1 MDFPPEILHQ
11 FVAEQ
16 ISLTG
21 EHLAFPLASGTPML
35 VPHAH
40 RVAGQVLSRQERW
53 NDAPYIARML
63 FSKMIAHDLDSDTGY
78 GISNHMCDNEYPIVV
93 IDPQNQSVHL
103 EEYIWGELPDGQET
117 RFSIITPHVTF
128 EEFVNAYS
136 VSESLNDLAVN
147 MGSKLTPA

>member
-1 MDFPPEILHQ
+1 MGDRSNIVVVQPDNNRIFLYGHWM
-11 FVAEQ
+11 
-16 ISLTG
+16 G
-21 EHLAFPLASGTPML
+21 DDNY
-35 VPHAH
+35 

-53 NDAPYIARML
+53 NDAPYLARML
-63 FSKMIAHDLDSDTGY
+63 FARMTAGDEEGSTGY
-78 GISNHMCDNEYPIVV
+78 GISTAMCDNEYPIVV

-117 RFSIITPHVTF
+117 RFSIITPPVTF

-136 VSESLNDLAVN
+136 VSESLPDLAVN

>member
-1 MDFPPEILHQ
+1 MGDRSNIVVVQPDESRIFLYGHWM
-11 FVAEQ
+11 
-16 ISLTG
+16 G
-21 EHLAFPLASGTPML
+21 DDNY
-35 VPHAH
+35 

-93 IDPQNQSVHL
+93 IDPQKQTVHL
-103 EEYIWGELPDGQET
+103 EQYIWGDGGKFET
-117 RFSIITPHVTF
+117 ITPHVTF

>member
-1 MDFPPEILHQ
+1 MGDRSNIVVVQPDESRIYLYGHWM
-11 FVAEQ
+11 
-16 ISLTG
+16 G
-21 EHLAFPLASGTPML
+21 DDNY
-35 VPHAH
+35 

-53 NDAPYIARML
+53 NDAPYLARML
-63 FSKMIAHDLDSDTGY
+63 FARMTAGDEEGSTGY
-78 GISNHMCDNEYPIVV
+78 GISTAMCDNEYPIVI

-103 EEYIWGELPDGQET
+103 EQYIWGDGGKFET
-117 RFSIITPHVTF
+117 ITPHVTF

>member
-1 MDFPPEILHQ
+1 MGDRSNIVVVQPDNNRIFLYGHWM
-11 FVAEQ
+11 
-16 ISLTG
+16 G
-21 EHLAFPLASGTPML
+21 DDNY
-35 VPHAH
+35 

-53 NDAPYIARML
+53 NDAPYLARML
-63 FSKMIAHDLDSDTGY
+63 FARMTAGDEEGSTGY
-78 GISNHMCDNEYPIVV
+78 GISTAMCDNEYPIVV

-103 EEYIWGELPDGQET
+103 EQYIWGDGGKFET
-117 RFSIITPHVTF
+117 ITPHVTF

>member
-1 MDFPPEILHQ
+1 MGDRSNIVVVQPDNNRIFLYGHWM
-11 FVAEQ
+11 
-16 ISLTG
+16 G
-21 EHLAFPLASGTPML
+21 DDNY
-35 VPHAH
+35 

-53 NDAPYIARML
+53 NDAPYLARML
-63 FSKMIAHDLDSDTGY
+63 FSLMTSHDPNSDTGF
-78 GISNHMCDNEYPIVV
+78 GISTTMCDNEYPIVV

-103 EEYIWGELPDGQET
+103 EEYIWGELSDGQET
-117 RFSIITPHVTF
+117 RFSIITPPVTF

>member
-1 MDFPPEILHQ
+1 MGDRSNIVVVQPDNNRIFLYGHWM
-11 FVAEQ
+11 
-16 ISLTG
+16 G
-21 EHLAFPLASGTPML
+21 DDNY
-35 VPHAH
+35 

-53 NDAPYIARML
+53 NDAPYLARML
-63 FSKMIAHDLDSDTGY
+63 FSLMTSHDPNSDTGF
-78 GISNHMCDNEYPIVV
+78 GISTSMCDNEYPIVV

-103 EEYIWGELPDGQET
+103 EEYIWGDGGKFET
-117 RFSIITPHVTF
+117 ITPHVTF

>member
-1 MDFPPEILHQ
+1 MGDRSNIVVVQPDNSRIFLYGHWM
-11 FVAEQ
+11 
-16 ISLTG
+16 G
-21 EHLAFPLASGTPML
+21 DDNY
-35 VPHAH
+35 

-53 NDAPYIARML
+53 NDHAYIARML
-63 FSKMIAHDLDSDTGY
+63 FSLMTSHDPNSDTGF

-93 IDPQNQSVHL
+93 IDPQKQTVHL
-103 EEYIWGELPDGQET
+103 EQYIWGEVTDGSN
-117 RFSIITPHVTF
+117 RFEPITPTVSF

>member
-1 MDFPPEILHQ
+1 MGDRSNIVVVQPDESRIFLYGHWM
-11 FVAEQ
+11 
-16 ISLTG
+16 G
-21 EHLAFPLASGTPML
+21 DDNY
-35 VPHAH
+35 

-93 IDPQNQSVHL
+93 IDPQKQTVHL
-103 EEYIWGELPDGQET
+103 EQYIWGDGGKFET
-117 RFSIITPHVTF
+117 ITPHVTF

-136 VSESLNDLAVN
+136 VSESLNDLVVN

>member
-1 MDFPPEILHQ
+1 MGDRSNIVVVQPDNSRIFLYGHWM
-11 FVAEQ
+11 
-16 ISLTG
+16 G
-21 EHLAFPLASGTPML
+21 DDNY
-35 VPHAH
+35 

-53 NDAPYIARML
+53 NDHAYLARML
-63 FSKMIAHDLDSDTGY
+63 FSLMTSHDPNSDTGF
-78 GISNHMCDNEYPIVV
+78 GISNTMCDNEYPIVV

-117 RFSIITPHVTF
+117 RFSIITPPVTF

-147 MGSKLTPA
+147 MGSKLIPA